1 MTDQHPVE
9 LILAR
14 GLATNLTTAVFLV
27 DANGTLLFFN
37 EPAGALLGVQF
48 EEAGPMAA
56 DEWGARFTPT
66 TPNGE
71 PLPVAELPLAL
82 AMGGRAAH
90 APMRIQSATGE
101 VRDIEVTAFP
111 LAGRSGQTGALAIF
125 WDRSG

>member
-1 MTDQHPVE
+1 MSDQHPVE

-27 DANGTLLFFN
+27 DADGTLLFFN

-56 DEWGARFTPT
+56 DEWGARFAPT
-66 TPNGE
+66 TPEGD
-71 PLPVAELPLAL
+71 PLSVSDLPLAL
-82 AMGGRAAH
+82 AIGGRAAH
-90 APMRIQSATGE
+90 SSMRIHSATGE

-125 WDRSG
+125 WDRSS